1 MHVFPVK
8 YLGSI
13 DSLVECF
20 PVRQCLQFPCKEGSR
35 RDTQLEY
42 SQWHQADRIEIHFR
56 GQKITKRGGESG
68 IEGVLGVHT
77 QEVYGPH
84 AGYRAAGG
92 AVALV
97 LAFNVMLRDIARRRP
112 IFFLPLW
119 WGVKLCCLLY
129 TSPSPRDQR
138 GSRMPSSA

>member
-1 MHVFPVK
+1 MKAESSTCSMYVFPIT
-8 YLGSI
+8 YLRSI
-13 DSLVECF
+13 DSFVACF
-20 PVRQCLQFPCKEGSR
+20 PVRQGLQFPFEGGSR

-42 SQWHQADRIEIHFR
+42 SQWRQADRREIHFR

-97 LAFNVMLRDIARRRP
+97 LVFNVMLRDIARRRP

-119 WGVKLCCLLY
+119 WGVKL
-129 TSPSPRDQR
+129 
-138 GSRMPSSA
+138 